1 MSAHHLLEDGAASDG
16 DNTNAPIEEV
26 DFAVFRLEDTGGDRH
41 KGGTVLVLF
50 FVDGR
55 GARGG
60 FCNGRGLL
68 DEVLEAVDDL
78 DLVLLMMMVRMNRD
92 CTVIRFGCRGR
103 YNRNQLMSFQIY
115 G

>member
-1 MSAHHLLEDGAASDG
+1 LSAHHLLEDGAASDG

-78 DLVLLMMMVRMNRD
+78 DLVLLMMMVRSDLRLIKAHDRKNTYRKPAKSS
-92 CTVIRFGCRGR
+92 GR
-103 YNRNQLMSFQIY
+103 V
-115 G
+115 